1 MHFNW
6 ETLAHQ
12 PEMEHENAEILFT
25 NIKPGGWAQW
35 LIPVIPAK
43 QDP

>member
-25 NIKPGGWAQW
+25 NIKPGGLGTVAHSCN
-35 LIPVIPAK
+35 PS
-43 QDP
+43 